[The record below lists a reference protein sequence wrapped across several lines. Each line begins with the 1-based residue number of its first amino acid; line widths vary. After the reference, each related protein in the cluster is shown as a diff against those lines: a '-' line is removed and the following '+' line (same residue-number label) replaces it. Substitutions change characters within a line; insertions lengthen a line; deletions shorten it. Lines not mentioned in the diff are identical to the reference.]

1 MSQKVRV
8 LPVACLQGTTPEPNE
23 NRQGTEIMK
32 ILYKQLAAVSALAL
46 LGTGAAQASVTG
58 PGVAGGSE
66 AVASFVNGNGDS
78 ISLDL
83 GTQLGSIAAGSSF
96 ALPTAVSN
104 FITAAGGAA
113 NVTFGIIAGEV
124 STRTYLTSAAS
135 ATFNDDVQLANSA
148 KGLWSS
154 SVNGLV
160 QNVNV
165 GDATPTTTNLSY
177 GPFLAGSGSP
187 NYLDGL
193 HENWQSGDFAFSNL
207 VAGNATGYLYKVIF
221 SSANL
226 GFAPISSLGL
236 KFDLGAT
243 AISVASTTV
252 VPAPA
257 AVWLLGTALVPLAR
271 RAYKKSRASA

>member
-1 MSQKVRV
+1 M
-8 LPVACLQGTTPEPNE
+8 N
-23 NRQGTEIMK
+23 IHF
-32 ILYKQLAAVSALAL
+32 KQFAAVSALAL
-46 LGTGAAQASVTG
+46 LGTGAAQASIIGGGVT
-58 PGVAGGSE
+58 GGSE
-66 AVASFVNGNGDS
+66 AVATFVNANGDS

-83 GTQLGSIAAGSSF
+83 GKQLAAIVAGDSF
-96 ALPTAVSN
+96 ALTTSIN
-104 FITAAGGAA
+104 SFIMAAGGAA
-113 NVTFGIIAGEV
+113 NVTFGIIAGEIGP
-124 STRTYLTSAAS
+124 RIYLTSAAS
-135 ATFNDDVQLANSA
+135 GAFDTDVQLANSA

-160 QNVNV
+160 QNLNQ
-165 GDATPTTTNLSY
+165 GDATPTTSNLAY

-193 HENWQSGDFAFSNL
+193 HDNWQSGDFAFSNL

-226 GFAPISSLGL
+226 GFAPITSLGL
-236 KFDLGAT
+236 KFDLGAS
-243 AISVASTTV
+243 AITV

-271 RAYKKSRASA
+271 RAWLRSRAAA

>member
-1 MSQKVRV
+1 
-8 LPVACLQGTTPEPNE
+8 
-23 NRQGTEIMK
+23 MK
-32 ILYKQLAAVSALAL
+32 NHYKQLAAVSAFAL
-46 LGTGAAQASVTG
+46 LGAGAAQASIVG
-58 PGVAGGSE
+58 AGVAGGSE
-66 AVASFVNGNGDS
+66 AVATFVNANGDS

-83 GTQLGSIAAGSSF
+83 GTQLAGIAAGNSF
-96 ALPTAVSN
+96 ALTTSISN

-124 STRTYLTSAAS
+124 SNRTYLTSAAS
-135 ATFNDDVQLANSA
+135 ETFDADVQLANSA

-154 SVNGLV
+154 SANGLV
-160 QNVNV
+160 QNLNV
-165 GDATPTTTNLSY
+165 GDGTPTSSNLSY

-193 HENWQSGDFAFSNL
+193 HDNWQSGDFAFSNL
-207 VAGNATGYLYKVIF
+207 VAGNASGYLYKVIF

-236 KFDLGAT
+236 KFDLGAS

-257 AVWLLGTALVPLAR
+257 AAWLLGTALVPLAR
-271 RAYKKSRASA
+271 RAYKKSRVAA

>member
-1 MSQKVRV
+1 MKRAIKQMAV
-8 LPVACLQGTTPEPNE
+8 L
-23 NRQGTEIMK
+23 
-32 ILYKQLAAVSALAL
+32 SAFAL
-46 LGTGAAQASVTG
+46 IGTGAAQASVIGAGT
-58 PGVAGGSE
+58 AGGSE
-66 AVASFVNGNGDS
+66 AIATFVNATGDS

-83 GTQLGSIAAGSSF
+83 GTQLGSIGAGNSF
-96 ALPTAVSN
+96 ALTTSISN

-124 STRTYLTSAAS
+124 GTRTYLTSAAS
-135 ATFNDDVQLANSA
+135 AAFDSDVQLANSA

-154 SVNGLV
+154 SINGLV
-160 QNVNV
+160 QNLNL
-165 GDATPTTTNLSY
+165 GDATPTSTNLAY

-193 HENWQSGDFAFSNL
+193 HDNWQSGDFAFSNL
-207 VAGNATGYLYKVIF
+207 VAGNASGYLYKVIF

-226 GFAPISSLGL
+226 GFAPITNLGL
-236 KFDLGAT
+236 KFDLGAS

-257 AVWLLGTALVPLAR
+257 AVWLLGTALVPVAR
-271 RAYKKSRASA
+271 RAYKKSRAKA

>member
-1 MSQKVRV
+1 
-8 LPVACLQGTTPEPNE
+8 
-23 NRQGTEIMK
+23 MK
-32 ILYKQLAAVSALAL
+32 NHYKQLAAMSALAL
-46 LGTGAAQASVTG
+46 LGTGAAQASIIG
-58 PGVAGGSE
+58 AGVAGGSE
-66 AVASFVNGNGDS
+66 AIATFVNGNGDS

-83 GTQLGSIAAGSSF
+83 GAQLGSIAAGNSF
-96 ALPTAVSN
+96 ALTTSISN

-113 NVTFGIIAGEV
+113 NITFGIISGEV
-124 STRTYLTSAAS
+124 GTRTYLTSAAS
-135 ATFNDDVQLANSA
+135 VTFDVDVQLANSA

-154 SVNGLV
+154 SINGLV
-160 QNVNV
+160 QNANL
-165 GDATPTTTNLSY
+165 GDATPTTTNLAY

-193 HENWQSGDFAFSNL
+193 HDNWQSGDFAFSNL

-221 SSANL
+221 SSGNL
-226 GFAPISSLGL
+226 GFAPITSLGL
-236 KFDLGAT
+236 KFDLGAS

-271 RAYKKSRASA
+271 RAYKKSRVSA